1 MKSIDFLKHIDTE
14 SEAVLLGTLISFE
27 NAIVKCYDKIEMD
40 DFHDKFHQNL
50 YQCLIHCFAKNIKI
64 DVISVSQE
72 FKKLFGTS
80 KDYEIIEISEKSPS
94 DANIEYYIN
103 LVKEKSITRKFLR
116 AQYNSLNIDESKS
129 IHDII
134 SDQQATLV
142 RLTNIQSDRD
152 IDFFTEI
159 NQAKELL
166 DKRISGVKK
175 TIGWR
180 WSSDKLTELS
190 GGIEKPFVY
199 VFGGLKK
206 TGKSK
211 FIIDQIHSLYKQK
224 VPCLFLS
231 LEMGK
236 SQVTRWIWSRFA
248 EIDSMKIRYPV
259 DNNNKRNLT
268 EDEYYQL
275 VNSKKDIENLNDLL
289 MVNTKAYLDFSQIK
303 AKVYQAIQQLG
314 IQVVFLDHLQRCNI
328 ANRKGQNEAKAIE
341 EFVFQLA
348 DLSKEYDIAFV
359 MLSQLANVAENKM
372 ATIKDLKH
380 SGGIGEGTDFIG
392 VMNRLSR
399 IDEKYKD
406 SNEMYLDCW
415 QRDGQSGRVIVQC
428 DLTVGRFQDTLKP
441 KMPF

>member
-1 MKSIDFLKHIDTE
+1 LKSIDFLKHIDTE

-27 NAIVKCYDKIEMD
+27 NAIVKCYDKIEVD
-40 DFHDKFHQNL
+40 DFHDKFHQSL

-64 DVISVSQE
+64 DIISVQHE
-72 FKKLFGTS
+72 FRKLFNVV
-80 KDYEIIEISEKSPS
+80 KDYEILTISDKSPS
-94 DANIEYYIN
+94 DANIDYYVD
-103 LVKEKSITRKFLR
+103 LVKDKSITRKFII
-116 AQYNSLNIDESKS
+116 AQYNSLTIDESKS
-129 IHDII
+129 ISDII
-134 SDQQATLV
+134 SDQQAKLV

-166 DKRISGVKK
+166 DSRISGNKK

-180 WSSDKLTELS
+180 WSSDKLTEIS

-211 FIIDQIHSLYKQK
+211 FIVDQIHSLYMQK
-224 VPCLFLS
+224 IPCLFLS

-248 EIDSMKIRYPV
+248 DINSMKIRYPV
-259 DNNNKRNLT
+259 DDTDRRNLS

-275 VNSKKDIENLNDLL
+275 LDSKKDIESLNDLL

-328 ANRKGQNEAKAIE
+328 SNRKGQNEAKAIE

-348 DLSKEYDIAFV
+348 DLSKEYDIAFI

-399 IDEKYKD
+399 INEKHKD
-406 SNEMYLDCW
+406 SNEMYIDCW
-415 QRDGQSGRVIVQC
+415 QRDGASGRVIVQC